1 VRGSLLRW
9 LSLRTAR
16 HFEMYMI
23 GCKLPL
29 LQEVVPCV
37 MDFQFCQPFKDYD
50 DDLYAKYSHKG
61 NNMLKN
67 IDFDTLRLRDYF
79 EAN

>member
-1 VRGSLLRW
+1 
-9 LSLRTAR
+9 
-16 HFEMYMI
+16 
-23 GCKLPL
+23 
-29 LQEVVPCV
+29 

-79 EAN
+79 EANKDTFYVVIVVKVLCVRHKTFLP

>member
-1 VRGSLLRW
+1 
-9 LSLRTAR
+9 
-16 HFEMYMI
+16 
-23 GCKLPL
+23 
-29 LQEVVPCV
+29 